1 MLKIDERTNFCTEG
15 SECLDVA
22 ATEGRWDL
30 QGIRQIDGQ
39 RNKLILKR
47 PGRGGH
53 CHLPRAA
60 IVVAGASGGTRRQ
73 KMAQNSLPLPE
84 VWAG

>member
-15 SECLDVA
+15 SEWLDVA

-30 QGIRQIDGQ
+30 QIDGQ

-60 IVVAGASGGTRRQ
+60 IVVAGASGGRR
-73 KMAQNSLPLPE
+73 
-84 VWAG
+84 